1 MNLNSKA
8 SMKVFKAFMKPFE
21 APKRSVK
28 IKISVNFFALPGIE
42 TGRVKTTQRSNYSKL
57 VEQRSH

>member
-1 MNLNSKA
+1 
-8 SMKVFKAFMKPFE
+8 MKVFKAFMKPFE